1 MVQVA
6 ESERFDL
13 EFKSGL
19 ELNKKTEELAKDL
32 SKDVSAMLNASGGVI
47 LLGVDEDKKTHTAS
61 GLSPVDPVA
70 ISKERLESIVLDNI
84 HPKPRVTIYP
94 VPLTGDHAGQV
105 VYVVLIPAG
114 ETAHQAKDFRY
125 YRRRNFRAEPME
137 DYEVR
142 EVMHR
147 AQAPDLRLECQVQGA
162 RAPCTTAL
170 DLTAKLTGTDNP
182 ATATINVAW
191 VAQNYS
197 PTIVEYSKV
206 DLYVGPG
213 WQPITPSSGWVA
225 EPGAEATIAGGGVSQ
240 TAFAFLHHAF
250 RGHMPL
256 WQDTPFNLG
265 APWQVAMQDRV
276 GPEDAWFLSEISAP
290 GLVKRRRLYQFTVRA
305 SQVTVSVGDV

>member
-70 ISKERLESIVLDNI
+70 ISKERLENIVLDNI
-84 HPKPRVTIYP
+84 HPKPQVTIYP
-94 VPLTGDHAGQV
+94 VSLTGDHSGRV

-114 ETAHQAKDFRY
+114 GTAHQAKDFRY
-125 YRRRNFRAEPME
+125 HRRRNFRAEPLE

-142 EVMHR
+142 EVMRR
-147 AQAPDLRLECQVQGA
+147 AQAPDLRLECHVQGK
-162 RAPCTTAL
+162 RAPCEAVLGLPTKAA
-170 DLTAKLTGTDNP
+170 DIAPPVTDTVDISWI
-182 ATATINVAW
+182 AE
-191 VAQNYS
+191 NYA
-197 PTIVEYSKV
+197 PVMVEYGKV

-213 WQPITPSSGWVA
+213 WEPIVPSKDWVPSPDGVATMAWGAVSRAAFTYLLHSGRA
-225 EPGAEATIAGGGVSQ
+225 
-240 TAFAFLHHAF
+240 
-250 RGHMPL
+250 MPL
-256 WQDTPFNLG
+256 WQGTPFTLG
-265 APWQVAMQDRV
+265 AVWRV
-276 GPEDAWFLSEISAP
+276 RAPDPSDPSQTWFLSEVHTP
-290 GLVKRRRLYQFTVRA
+290 GMVKRQRLYRFTVRA
-305 SQVTVSVGDV
+305 SQVTVSVTDL